1 MANSWRIL
9 SFLQPFSVEGQTGEI
24 GHGGRV
30 GPRQRRG
37 SRLRLG
43 WMGAIAT
50 LVTTV
55 VTTLATTGPG
65 QGEIIPVGFD
75 GLEVAPLSADDQ
87 TRLEV
92 LLGVRQIEIL
102 SPPSPDGTT
111 LVVAVS
117 SRHDQGGRSLYF
129 LNLETGELSEARV
142 LENELV
148 APDLPLRWVDNDT
161 LRFVQQDVYGPW
173 EIITVNRVTEIAS
186 RTRVY
191 PIQAEG
197 GEILGIAPD
206 FSKFALRVY
215 GEDDDTIYIVF
226 LPSLRRLEVA
236 RLPEDLQIQPPSWSA
251 DGDRVVLVTAAGEE
265 RRLFDRTPSSPSL
278 ADPLVQDALGTLA
291 PEENP
296 FYQHS
301 ALRVFDFTEAE
312 PQRLE
317 LLAPDLGGD
326 TFGGAQISPDGQ
338 RVLIKRYRPSVFSGR
353 SHPSYVFPALAYF
366 EVIDLQG
373 TVLDTID
380 AQPLQGPEESDG
392 WFLGND
398 RLLLWSTD
406 GLNRP
411 LHVYDLALRQLTTLP
426 LPPGAVDP
434 LAVTAS
440 EDGAT
445 VVYGL
450 SSVTQPPE
458 LYALD
463 LEGDGEPRSLTSIN
477 AAVADRNRVQMH
489 PVNFTT
495 SQGERSGFLIQPM
508 GSAFPPVEQPIVF
521 WQQGGPGGSMV
532 NEFATEVEMPLN
544 LLPNFGLPVLVVP
557 LSGREGFGPDRYL
570 ALAGDQ
576 NFGQV
581 DVLEGAEILGQ
592 LIQRGWT
599 TAGQVGVTGCSY
611 GGYYA
616 AQMMAQFPQLVAA
629 ANPQCS
635 LLDLLTEWQLG
646 YSSLLSYLVGQ
657 TPMVAPATY
666 LQASPLYNVGAV
678 RTPTLLFHGADDFLQ
693 IDMARNFHDVLDLA
707 EVPVTLYEFEGVGH
721 SLYGSGYQPLAAQL
735 QIEFFRQYLQP

>member
-1 MANSWRIL
+1 M
-9 SFLQPFSVEGQTGEI
+9 
-24 GHGGRV
+24 
-30 GPRQRRG
+30 
-37 SRLRLG
+37 LRLS

-50 LVTTV
+50 LVA
-55 VTTLATTGPG
+55 TLATTLTPTGPG
-65 QGEIIPVGFD
+65 RGEIISVGFD
-75 GLEVAPLSADDQ
+75 GLEVAHLSADDQ
-87 TRLEV
+87 TRLEA

-102 SPPSPDGTT
+102 SAPSPDGTT
-111 LVVAVS
+111 LVVAVG
-117 SRHDQGGRSLYF
+117 SRHNQEELSLHF
-129 LNLETGELSEARV
+129 LNLETGELSEALV
-142 LENELV
+142 LENELF

-191 PIQAEG
+191 PIQAED

-251 DGDRVVLVTAAGEE
+251 NGDRVVLVTAAGEE

-278 ADPLVQDALGTLA
+278 SDPLVQDALGTLA

-301 ALRVFDFTEAE
+301 ALRVFDFTQAE
-312 PQRLE
+312 PLQLE
-317 LLAPDLGGD
+317 LLAPALGGD

-338 RVLIKRYRPSVFSGR
+338 RLLIKRYRPSELAGR
-353 SHPSYVFPALAYF
+353 SHPSYVFPESAYF
-366 EVIDLQG
+366 QVSDLQG

-392 WFLGND
+392 WFLGSD
-398 RLLLWSTD
+398 RLLLWGTD

-411 LHVYDLALRQLTTLP
+411 LHVYDLAQRQLTTLP

-434 LAVTAS
+434 LAVTGS

-458 LYALD
+458 LYAID
-463 LEGDGEPRSLTSIN
+463 LEGDQVPRSLTSIN
-477 AAVADRNRVQMH
+477 ATVADHNRVQMH
-489 PVNFTT
+489 PVSFTT
-495 SQGERSGFLIQPM
+495 SQGERSGFLIQPA
-508 GSAFPPVEQPIVF
+508 GSAFPPVAQPIVF

-557 LSGREGFGPDRYL
+557 LSGREGFGPERYL
-570 ALAGDQ
+570 ALAEEQ
-576 NFGQV
+576 NFGRV

-599 TAGQVGVTGCSY
+599 TPAQVGVTGCSY

-616 AQMMAQFPQLVAA
+616 AQMVVQFPQLVAA

-657 TPMVAPATY
+657 TPMVTPATY
-666 LQASPLYNVGAV
+666 LQASPLYNAGAV
-678 RTPTLLFHGADDFLQ
+678 QTPTLLFHGADDFLQ

-707 EVPVTLYEFEGVGH
+707 AVPVTLYEFEGVGH